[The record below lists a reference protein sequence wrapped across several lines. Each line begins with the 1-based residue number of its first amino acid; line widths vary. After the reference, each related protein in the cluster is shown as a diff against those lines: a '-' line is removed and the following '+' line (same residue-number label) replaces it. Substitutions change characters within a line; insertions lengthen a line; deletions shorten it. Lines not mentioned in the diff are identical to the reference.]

1 MTTRTKKMLQRI
13 VCDNREDWLQA
24 RRQQGIGGSEAA
36 AAIGM
41 SPWKTP
47 LQLWREKLGIEQPKD
62 LSGNAAVEQGVQ
74 MEPILRDFY
83 MACHPEYTL
92 EYRPYD
98 ILYQAEYP
106 WLFATLDGELLD
118 SDGRHGVFECKTAT
132 PKGKAGWDEWNNG
145 HLPSHY
151 MIQVCHQLLATGYEF
166 VRLFAC
172 LYSLDGTKTLK
183 EYEIEREDVLDDL
196 DWLLHEEERFMRYI
210 TTGMMPP
217 MPLSL

>member
-1 MTTRTKKMLQRI
+1 MLQRI

-24 RRQQGIGGSEAA
+24 RRQQGIGGSDAA
-36 AAIGM
+36 AAIGL

-47 LQLWREKLGIEQPKD
+47 LQLWREKLGIDQPKD
-62 LSGNAAVEQGVQ
+62 LSGNAAVEQGIQ

-83 MACHPEYTL
+83 IACHPEYTL
-92 EYRPYD
+92 EYRPFD

-118 SDGRHGVFECKTAT
+118 AEGRHGILEIKTGSPQKKT
-132 PKGKAGWDEWNNG
+132 GWAEWNNG
-145 HLPSHY
+145 SMPRQY
-151 MIQVCHQLLATGYEF
+151 YIQTLHQLLATGYEF

-183 EYEIEREDVLDDL
+183 EYEIERDEVREDLK
-196 DWLLHEEERFMRYI
+196 WLLHEEERFWRYNI
-210 TTGMMPP
+210 IGGALPAV
-217 MPLSL
+217 PLFL